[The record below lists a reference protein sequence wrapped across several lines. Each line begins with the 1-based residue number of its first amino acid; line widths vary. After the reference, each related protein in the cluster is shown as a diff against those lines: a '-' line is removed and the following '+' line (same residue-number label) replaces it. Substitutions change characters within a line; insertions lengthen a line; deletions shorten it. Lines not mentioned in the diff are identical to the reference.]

1 MKIELIKT
9 TVRFTGE
16 VSYHVEIDGEL
27 FESHAFNNCRSS
39 KDGEELLQEAI
50 DAVKKYPESKREIV
64 KSIDY
69 NSISLL

>member
-9 TVRFTGE
+9 TERFTGE
-16 VSYHVEIDGEL
+16 VHYHVEIDGEL
-27 FESHAFNNCRSS
+27 FESHAFNNRRSS

-69 NSISLL
+69 NPISLL